1 MISLPLRIAV
11 LECGTPPPKVKAEY
25 RGYGGLF
32 NYLLGAG
39 ADALSHPG
47 LTSSSGLKVSAY
59 DVVKAQTYPALDD
72 IDAILMTGSKY
83 NAFDNDPWIL
93 KLVEYTKEVLDQR
106 RVRIIG
112 VCFGHQIVGRAM
124 GVKVGRS
131 EKGWETSVL
140 AMDLT
145 KRGQEVFG
153 VTSLVS
159 TVHMWFGKDGAN
171 WNRRYTKCI
180 EISFMSIRKEWSRW
194 DIRISV
200 LCTRC
205 MFRRG

>member
-1 MISLPLRIAV
+1 MTSLPLRIAV
-11 LECGTPPPKVKAEY
+11 LECGTPPPKVKAKY
-25 RGYGGLF
+25 SGYGGLF
-32 NYLLGAG
+32 AYLLDAG
-39 ADALSHPG
+39 ANALSHPG
-47 LTSSSGLKVSAY
+47 LTSSSGLKVSTY

-83 NAFDNDPWIL
+83 DAFDDDPWIL

-112 VCFGHQIVGRAM
+112 VCFGHQIVGRAL

-140 AMDLT
+140 AVDLT

-153 VTSLVS
+153 VTSLVG
-159 TVHMWFGKDGAN
+159 TVHKWLGKHGAN
-171 WNRRYTKCI
+171 GNRRYTKCI
-180 EISFMSIRKEWSRW
+180 EIWFMSIQKEWSHS

-205 MFRRG
+205 MSRKD